1 MHRRS
6 NSIVTLSGVILVG
19 LIGCDRAAEPV
30 TPPAEPTAPVVE
42 AAPVSATYACDSGLT
57 VAVAYPDPQSAQV
70 TYRDRTYV
78 LRNAQTGSGARYR
91 DAEMEWRSV
100 TRDGVEQATL
110 SRIVDRDA
118 TAVVERCQ
126 RPAPAPVVP
135 LPTTIDPAAPDGA
148 SPASA
153 PCKGPQLKLT
163 NDGGDAGMGHRI
175 AIMAL
180 QNVGAQACTLTGYPA
195 VTLLDGRGQAL
206 TAIHANQR
214 PGSYLRSGQAP
225 APVTLQPQ
233 AKAFFDL
240 AWTVIPNEG
249 EGETTCPTAARI
261 RLTAPDDTSPVSLA
275 QTFTP
280 CGGKFDVSPVR
291 SLAEPPVQPAA

>member
-1 MHRRS
+1 MRHQRT
-6 NSIVTLSGVILVG
+6 SILTLAGVILVG
-19 LIGCDRAAEPV
+19 LAGCNRAEE
-30 TPPAEPTAPVVE
+30 PPAAPPPEPTSAIVEPAPV
-42 AAPVSATYACDSGLT
+42 AAAYVCDSGLG
-57 VAVAYPDPQSAQV
+57 VGVAYPDPQSAQV

-78 LRNAQTGSGARYR
+78 LRTAQAASGARYR
-91 DAEMEWRSV
+91 DAEVEWRSV

-110 SRIVDRDA
+110 SRIVDGDA
-118 TAVVERCQ
+118 TVVLERCS
-126 RPAPAPVVP
+126 RPAPAVLTPATP
-135 LPTTIDPAAPDGA
+135 APATPGDAAPDVV
-148 SPASA
+148 
-153 PCKGPQLKLT
+153 PCRGPDLKLT

-180 QNVGAQACTLTGYPA
+180 QNVGLRACSLTGYPA

-206 TAIHANQR
+206 TAIRANQR

-225 APVTLQPQ
+225 APVTLQPK

-240 AWTVIPNEG
+240 AWTVIPHEG

-261 RLTAPDDTSPVSLA
+261 RLTAPGDTSQVSLA

-280 CGGKFDVSPVR
+280 CGGKIDVSPIR